1 MSGSDVIRNMLCVM
15 IVVVYLFRGFREY
28 KDNNIK
34 ILCLLYFYGNIF
46 FVFSEGMLVWV

>member
-15 IVVVYLFRGFREY
+15 IVVFYLFRGG

-34 ILCLLYFYGNIF
+34 ILCLLYGNIF
-46 FVFSEGMLVWV
+46 FVFSEDLLVWV

>member
-15 IVVVYLFRGFREY
+15 IVVFYLFRGG

-46 FVFSEGMLVWV
+46 FVFSEDLLVWV